1 MHRHTSLS
9 HLTCWLNACSQ
20 QPLFTRM
27 WAFGLWGMLVLL
39 VNLQAQVMCAGFV
52 DQQHSSLTILHARC
66 CAGYLH
72 DNRKAQKA
80 AYRRAA
86 DLLQACGAARR
97 RSEGAAAADGAYE
110 GALGLTRKLHYTGY
124 VQVCVR
130 AAAPQACWPL
140 FSSY

>member
-1 MHRHTSLS
+1 VQLEVLHTL
-9 HLTCWLNACSQ
+9 A
-20 QPLFTRM
+20 
-27 WAFGLWGMLVLL
+27 A
-39 VNLQAQVMCAGFV
+39 VNFPI
-52 DQQHSSLTILHARC
+52 SC

-97 RSEGAAAADGAYE
+97 RVEGAAAADGAYE

-124 VQVCVR
+124 VQVCQHSDCNAALQLIWTKSKGSGSLLWPVVR
-130 AAAPQACWPL
+130 
-140 FSSY
+140 F